1 MKCTTMFITALNVY
15 FLKLK
20 INFKRYKHGD
30 RKVCGPR
37 LRSSQVCRVVPEAGD
52 QLFRGE
58 LSHTNLVDG
67 SEQREV
73 VLESLGGQNVVHLRQ
88 DSD

>member
-1 MKCTTMFITALNVY
+1 MYNTRFITALNVY
-15 FLKLK
+15 FLKMK

-37 LRSSQVCRVVPEAGD
+37 LRSSQVCWMVPEAGD
-52 QLFRGE
+52 KLFRGE
-58 LSHTNLVDG
+58 LSQTNLVDG

-73 VLESLGGQNVVHLRQ
+73 VLKSLGGQNVVHLRQ